1 MRWLKH
7 RKFTKLLKEIQQPIV
22 YDQKKD
28 KYVIFSDQHI
38 GMPEFD
44 ENKDLYLKALDYS
57 YQSGYTL
64 IVLGDYEELH
74 RYSKKELKKKY
85 EDVYASERRFLEED
99 RYYRIF
105 GNHDID
111 WRSTKRVA
119 KHLHDVLPGLVIREA
134 LKFDC
139 CGSSI
144 FLAHGHQG
152 SFIND
157 ILGIFGRIILKYI
170 ARPLGVSSMTSP
182 AKRYT
187 KRRKDE
193 NTYYNWAKEHKVL
206 FIAGH
211 THRPMFASLSE
222 GDRIRVTI
230 ENLFRKY
237 VETGDSAEKER
248 LEEEIKQKRTEFER
262 EKEKEGDDSY
272 WTCMGK
278 PELITPCY
286 SNDGSCLHANGITCI
301 ELYKEKIRLLWLYD
315 ETQPANVGKEK
326 RALTKDLLPGDSA
339 AADYKR
345 QILEEEDLEYI
356 FTRIRLLS

>member
-1 MRWLKH
+1 MPGLKH
-7 RKFTKLLKEIQQPIV
+7 KKLTRLLEKIEKPIA

-44 ENKDLYLKALDYS
+44 KNKGLYLKALDYY
-57 YQSGYTL
+57 YQSNYTL
-64 IVLGDYEELH
+64 IALGDYEELH

-85 EDVYASERRFLEED
+85 EDVYAGERRFLEED

-111 WRSTKRVA
+111 WRSQKRVE
-119 KHLHDVLPGLVIREA
+119 KHLHEVLPGLEVIEA
-134 LKFDC
+134 LRFDC
-139 CGSSI
+139 CGSSL

-157 ILGIFGRIILKYI
+157 TLGIAGRLFLKYI
-170 ARPLGVSSMTSP
+170 ARPFGFSSMTSP
-182 AKRYT
+182 AQRYT

-193 NTYYNWAKEHKVL
+193 NTYYNWARAHKVL

-222 GDRIRVTI
+222 GDRIRVAI

-237 VETGDSAEKER
+237 VGAADQEDKKKI
-248 LEEEIKQKRTEFER
+248 EEEIKKQKAEFEKER
-262 EKEKEGDDSY
+262 EKEGKKSY
-272 WTCMGK
+272 WTALGQ
-278 PELITPCY
+278 PELVAPCY
-286 SNDGSCLHANGITCI
+286 SNDGSCLHKNGITCI

-315 ETQPANVGKEK
+315 ETQPENVDKEI
-326 RALTKDLLPGDSA
+326 RAPTEDLLPGDSA
-339 AADYKR
+339 AADYKK